1 MTGVQTCALP
11 IFVNIPVYA
20 SRDFNK
26 IQFSVNADERLV
38 FDGARFGALSSVHS
52 SLIGSRT
59 TCVVRGTAGGDI
71 AAGNAGVVA
80 YRLPEDAQP
89 GDVYTLETTAEET
102 MQWSDASGN
111 SGGIQCSGNVSIT
124 ITGGSTSSATVTTAT
139 SAPETST
146 TVTTKIGRAS
156 CRERV

>member
-1 MTGVQTCALP
+1 MMSASTRVKRLFSSFCVELSLEELEKANY
-11 IFVNIPVYA
+11 IVNIPVYA

-59 TCVVRGTAGGDI
+59 TCVVQGTAGGDI

-111 SGGIQCSGNVSIT
+111 SGGIRCSGSVST
-124 ITGGSTSSATVTTAT
+124 RRT
-139 SAPETST
+139 
-146 TVTTKIGRAS
+146 R
-156 CRERV
+156 

>member
-1 MTGVQTCALP
+1 MCGTG
-11 IFVNIPVYA
+11 
-20 SRDFNK
+20 
-26 IQFSVNADERLV
+26 
-38 FDGARFGALSSVHS
+38 GAGD
-52 SLIGSRT
+52 
-59 TCVVRGTAGGDI
+59 DI

-146 TVTTKIGRAS
+146 TVTTTTAEAQKLHVALLDVQISREDLEKNQYRVKLPLYVPDSFSSLRFAVKPAAS
-156 CRERV
+156 